1 MKIEIITPL
10 YTFLSVCFYS
20 VNVKTA
26 EPIGAKFC
34 VGHHVTTGKVYGW
47 SEKGIES
54 LPQTLIPISLKLDG
68 VNLWYFKLNL
78 YDPA

>member
-26 EPIGAKFC
+26 EMIGAKFC
-34 VGHHVTTGKVYGW
+34 VGHHVTTGKVYG
-47 SEKGIES
+47 
-54 LPQTLIPISLKLDG
+54 
-68 VNLWYFKLNL
+68 
-78 YDPA
+78 

>member
-20 VNVKTA
+20 EDVKTA

-34 VGHHVTTGKVYGW
+34 VGPHIIPGKVYGCFELKKILFLKIH
-47 SEKGIES
+47 EK
-54 LPQTLIPISLKLDG
+54 K
-68 VNLWYFKLNL
+68 
-78 YDPA
+78 